1 MNTRIV
7 KCRQISVM
15 HGSQLLMK
23 LGLAEKDEIICR
35 IGEMAQELFVLKAGE
50 VQIFHPP
57 SALAGRIAPLAVLK
71 QPNAKGIAPSFG
83 EECIQARDRYEF
95 TVRAMCEC
103 VLYLIDKRD
112 LVSILLQALRARV
125 SSNL

>member
-1 MNTRIV
+1 
-7 KCRQISVM
+7 M
-15 HGSQLLMK
+15 HGRSTESVEPATGHNADYEFVAELQLLMK
-23 LGLAEKDEIICR
+23 LGLAEKDEIVCR

-103 VLYLIDKRD
+103 VLYLIDKRG
-112 LVSILLQALRARV
+112 AFP
-125 SSNL
+125 